1 MYYRLDC
8 GQYIVVEAV
17 DAVIIPERSEG
28 GGGGGGRGGQGQQTI
43 EGVQVEQGEAAAASV
58 PRQIQ

>member
-1 MYYRLDC
+1 MYHRLDC

-17 DAVIIPERSEG
+17 DAVIIPEQSEG
-28 GGGGGGRGGQGQQTI
+28 VGGGRGGGQGQQTI
-43 EGVQVEQGEAAAASV
+43 EGVQVEQGEAVAASV

>member
-43 EGVQVEQGEAAAASV
+43 EGVQVEQGEAAAAV